1 MSQRDDVIAL
11 LAGGALV
18 RHRDLRQRKISPAT
32 IARLRTEGVIE
43 KSAGGYR
50 LAGVPEAW
58 DADGVLVEAALR
70 FPDGVL
76 CLNSAAKLHGMISDG
91 HIQHVMAVPNG
102 RNTVHRA
109 PISGLAVIRWRNPDM
124 FTIGVTSTV
133 LSGVRVRL
141 TDQPRTVLDMVRG
154 ARRSRRLD
162 ETGAAP
168 TSEQI
173 GEALGEFAARDGP
186 NGIRQAGVYAYA
198 LGWRDG
204 DFSTEL
210 FAALAA
216 RTRSSQGPALR

>member
-11 LAGGALV
+11 LADGGLV
-18 RHRDLRQRKISPAT
+18 RHRDLRLRKISPAT
-32 IARLRTEGVIE
+32 IARLRAEGVIE
-43 KSAGGYR
+43 KRAGGYG
-50 LAGVPEAW
+50 LAGAADAW
-58 DADGVLVEAALR
+58 DDNGVIVEAALR

-91 HIQHVMAVPNG
+91 HILHVMAVPNG

-109 PISGLAVIRWRNPDM
+109 PIGGLAVIRWRNPDM
-124 FTIGVTSTV
+124 FRIGVTSTV

-141 TDQPRTVLDMVRG
+141 TDQPRTVLDMVRA
-154 ARRSRRLD
+154 ARPSRRLD

-186 NGIRQAGVYAYA
+186 DGIRQAGEYSYA
-198 LGWRDG
+198 LGWREEN
-204 DFSTEL
+204 FSTEL

-216 RTRSSQGPALR
+216 RTRTTQGPAPR